1 MTWRFEPG
9 LPALDPGFPL
19 PLDRPFTTLD
29 AVGAGVSE
37 RVLRSLLDLGLLRR
51 VLRGVYVAPQAPDD
65 LLLRARALSLV
76 VPDAAVVT
84 DWTACWLHVGVLPPG
99 GHLEVPP
106 VSIFRFPGK
115 GRLRNTLCAS
125 GERAFTAR
133 DLTALEGLTVTTPLR
148 TALDLGR
155 LASRD
160 WAMAGLD
167 ALLRLADFSRE
178 ELLADVERYRRQR
191 GVVQLRDLAPRAD
204 PRAESPG
211 ESVLRLRWTDLPS
224 LPPPVPQVPVAD
236 ETGRVLYWIDLGVEE
251 LRFGAEYDGEEFHS
265 SDEDREHDRD
275 RRGDLRRR
283 FDWLIKPVTKVNV
296 FGVTRDVE
304 RILHE
309 GVRDARRRLGQS
321 RWV

>member
-1 MTWRFEPG
+1 MWQLEAG
-9 LPALDPGFPL
+9 LPALDSTFPL
-19 PLDRPFTTLD
+19 PLDRPFTKAD
-29 AVGAGVSE
+29 AVAAGLTK
-37 RVLRSLLDLGLLRR
+37 RALASLVDLGLVRR
-51 VLRGVYVAPQAPDD
+51 LLRGVYAAAQAPDG

-76 VPDAAVVT
+76 VPDSAVVT
-84 DWTACWLHVGVLPPG
+84 DWTACWLHAGVLPPG
-99 GHLEVPP
+99 GHLQVPP

-115 GRLRNTLCAS
+115 ARLRNELCDS
-125 GERAFTAR
+125 GERTFEPE
-133 DLTALEGLTVTTPLR
+133 DLTVLHGLVVTTPLR
-148 TALDLGR
+148 TAHDLGR

-167 ALLRLADFSRE
+167 ALLRLGEFTKE
-178 ELLADVERYRRQR
+178 ELLSDVERWRRQR

-211 ESVLRLRWTDLPS
+211 ESVLRLRWTDLSS

-236 ETGRVLYWIDLGVEE
+236 ETGRILYWIDLGVEE
-251 LRFGAEYDGEEFHS
+251 LRFGAEYDGEEHHS

-275 RRGDLRRR
+275 RRGDLRER
-283 FDWLIKPVTKVNV
+283 FDWMIEPVTKVNV

-304 RILHE
+304 RVLHE
-309 GVRDARRRLGQS
+309 GIRDARRRLGQT